1 LYTHFIGVYQYNE
14 IINEKGVFKMEGVIM
29 IGVFG
34 MSLVGIGIAEN
45 AGFAIN
51 EGILNITMTVIKFSG
66 LIYVIKLASSLF
78 L

>member
-1 LYTHFIGVYQYNE
+1 
-14 IINEKGVFKMEGVIM
+14 MEGVIM